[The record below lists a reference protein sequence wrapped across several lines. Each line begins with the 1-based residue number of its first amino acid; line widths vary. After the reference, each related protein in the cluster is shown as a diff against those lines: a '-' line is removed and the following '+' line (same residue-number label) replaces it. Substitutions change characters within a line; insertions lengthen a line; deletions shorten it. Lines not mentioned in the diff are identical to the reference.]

1 MSKTLTVYKAS
12 AGSGKTFTLA
22 THYIKL
28 LVENPMQYRNI
39 LAVTFT
45 NKATEEMKMRILSQ
59 LYGIWHQYPDSK
71 SYTDKLTEELGC
83 DVEYLR
89 KQVKTALHLLIHNY
103 SFFRVETI
111 DSFFQSVLRN
121 LARELDLTAN
131 LRIELNDRE
140 VEGLAVDKMIEDLA
154 INDDVMQWIMDYIY
168 DNMQEDKGWN
178 VIGQIKSFGLT
189 IFKDF
194 YKENDKALVKAME
207 DSTFFEHYVKTLKE
221 ERNQAKK
228 VMQDIAEEFFNTI
241 GEAGVSVDD
250 FSFGKAGVCSLFLN
264 IKEGPAGP
272 DKTFKRANDA
282 IDKPDK
288 WVSAKNPLKPTIIA
302 LVKSKLNTML
312 EEALSQNNGQWRR
325 YQSATLTLRHLY
337 KLRLLNVI
345 EKSVRLMNDEAGRFL
360 LSDTQHLLHSLI
372 SDNDS
377 PFVFEKI
384 GSRLEHI
391 MIDEF
396 QDTSVV
402 QWKNFKVLLQECMS
416 HAGSK
421 NLIVGDVKQSIYRWR
436 AGDWRLLNDIENEFP
451 NHSET
456 VKVENLDI
464 NFRSQANVI
473 NFNNHFFSTAA
484 EMEKKAKEK
493 KSAVSAQQLQ
503 RAYSDVSQK
512 WKKNEINGLV
522 TVKLFPSNDYQLR
535 TLEEVAANVRLLLNR
550 GARQSD
556 IAILVRVNASIP
568 LVADYFAEHCPE
580 VRIVS
585 DEAFRLGSSIA
596 IRIVVL
602 AMYLL
607 THPDDVLSTH
617 SLAAL
622 YQQHVLK
629 ANADLNS
636 IFIDNANVSS
646 LLPED
651 FLNNREKLLLM
662 PLYDLAKELLQVFS
676 VNDIEGQTGYICAFL
691 DELNRFTTDTTTDID
706 TFVDEWNTSLCNK
719 NIRGDE
725 VDGVRILSIHK
736 SKGLE
741 YNNVIVPFCDWVL
754 ERSNVIWCQPKEEPY
769 NQLPLVPVDYSSNA
783 LLGTV
788 FENDYITENLQNTV
802 DNLNLLY
809 VAFTRAGHNLFVYG
823 RRKTA
828 STRSTLIEKCLPL
841 VTKDLPGASL
851 NGVEDEKE
859 AICFSFGKLY
869 IPETLSEGKSQN
881 VLLAKAEPLD
891 VYYSQHQCRAEFKQ
905 SNKSME
911 FVGNDGD
918 EHGYIKIGSIM
929 HNVFSRIKTSDDINN
944 AVDEIE
950 TEGLLDTIE
959 KSKSEI
965 LKIFHK
971 RLQDPRVAE
980 WFSPANKVYNE
991 CTILTYDPKNNKV
1004 TECRPD
1010 RVVAN
1015 GDTITVIDFKF
1026 GTQKQEYIFQVRD
1039 YMKQLHAMG
1048 HANVKGYLW
1057 FVYNNIIE
1065 EVTL

>member
-1 MSKTLTVYKAS
+1 MSNTLTVYKAS

-28 LVENPMQYRNI
+28 LVENPTQYRNI

-71 SYTDKLTEELGC
+71 NYTNKLTEELGC

-89 KQVKTALHLLIHNY
+89 KQVKTALYLLIHNY

-131 LRIELNDRE
+131 LRIELNDKE
-140 VEGLAVDKMIEDLA
+140 VEDLAVDKMIEDLA
-154 INDDVMQWIMDYIY
+154 IDDDVMQWIMDYIY
-168 DNMQEDKGWN
+168 DNMLEDKGWN

-194 YKENDKALVKAME
+194 YKDNNKAMFKAMK
-207 DSTFFEHYVKTLKE
+207 DKSFFTQYIKTLKD
-221 ERNQAKK
+221 ERDQAKK
-228 VMQDIAEEFFNTI
+228 VMQDIAKSFFETI
-241 GEAGVSVDD
+241 DQAGLSVDD
-250 FSFGKAGVCSLFLN
+250 FSFGKSGVCGLFLN

-272 DKTFKRANDA
+272 DKKFQRAKDA
-282 IDKPDK
+282 VDKAEK
-288 WVSAKNPLKPTIIA
+288 WVSAKSALRTMIMPLVESTLNNLLKDALDQNPI
-302 LVKSKLNTML
+302 
-312 EEALSQNNGQWRR
+312 QWRR
-325 YQSATLTLRHLY
+325 FQSATLTLRHLY

-345 EKSVRLMNDEAGRFL
+345 EQSVRAMNDEAGRFL

-372 SDNDS
+372 SDDDS

-384 GSRLEHI
+384 GTRLEHI

-402 QWKNFKVLLQECMS
+402 QWKNFKVLLLECMS
-416 HAGSK
+416 HVGSQ

-451 NHSET
+451 GHYET
-456 VKVENLDI
+456 VDVENLDI
-464 NFRSQANVI
+464 NFRSLANVVD
-473 NFNNHFFSTAA
+473 FNNHFFVTAA
-484 EMEKKAKEK
+484 EMEQKAKEE
-493 KSAVSAQQLQ
+493 KSAVNAQQLK

-512 WKKNEINGLV
+512 WKKDEVKGQVI
-522 TVKLFPSNDYQLR
+522 VKLFPSDNYQQN
-535 TLEEVAANVRLLLNR
+535 TLEEVVSNVCDLLDS
-550 GARQSD
+550 GVRQAD

-568 LVADYFAEHCPE
+568 LVADYFAENCPE

-596 IRIVVL
+596 VKIVVL

-607 THPDDVLSTH
+607 THPDDALSRH

-622 YQQHVLK
+622 YQQYVIK
-629 ANADLNS
+629 ENADLNN
-636 IFIDNANVSS
+636 IFISNGDLST

-651 FLNNREKLLLM
+651 FLNNREQLLLM
-662 PLYDLAKELLQVFS
+662 PLYDLAKELLRLFS
-676 VNDIEGQTGYICAFL
+676 VKDIEGQTGYICAFL
-691 DELNRFTTDTTTDID
+691 DELNRFTIDTTTDID
-706 TFVDEWNTSLCNK
+706 TFVNEWNNSICNK

-741 YNNVIVPFCDWVL
+741 YDNVIVPFCDWAL
-754 ERSNVIWCQPKEEPY
+754 ERANVIWCQPNEQPY
-769 NQLPLVPVDYSSNA
+769 SQLPLVPVDYSSNA

-788 FENDYITENLQNTV
+788 FEDDYLTENLQNTV

-809 VAFTRAGHNLFVYG
+809 VAFTRAGRNLFVYG
-823 RRKTA
+823 RRNTK
-828 STRSTLIEKCLPL
+828 SSRSTLIEKCLPV
-841 VTKDLPGASL
+841 VTKQLSGATL
-851 NGVEDEKE
+851 NGVEDEK
-859 AICFSFGKLY
+859 ADICFTFGTLD
-869 IPETLSEGKSQN
+869 IPETRSDEKSQN
-881 VLLAKAEPLD
+881 VMLAKAEPLE
-891 VYYSQHQCRAEFKQ
+891 VRYSEHQCRAEFRQ

-918 EHGYIKIGSIM
+918 EHGYIKLGCIM
-929 HNVFSRIKTSDDINN
+929 HNVFSRINTSDDINN

-959 KSKSEI
+959 KSKSDI
-965 LKIFHK
+965 LKILHK
-971 RLQDPRVAE
+971 RLQDPRVAD
-980 WFSPANKVYNE
+980 WFSTANMVYNE
-991 CTILTYDPKNNKV
+991 CTILSYDPSTDKV
-1004 TECRPD
+1004 VECRPD
-1010 RVVAN
+1010 RVVVN

-1026 GTQKQEYIFQVRD
+1026 GNRQPKYLVQVRD
-1039 YMKQLHAMG
+1039 YMNQLRAMG